1 MVAIEHDRTLVDLW
15 QDPDPETASL
25 ERVYAI
31 GDIHGRLDL
40 LQSLEKAILQD
51 MGARP
56 VARAAICYLG
66 DYIDRGP
73 ASAEVLA
80 HLATPKADGI
90 SRVFLKGNHD
100 ERLLA
105 FLVSPDKYG
114 PDWVRY
120 GGREALRS
128 FGIEVSLE
136 PDDRE
141 WQRVSD
147 SLSNALGHAEKNFL
161 RHLRL
166 AFCWRNYLFV
176 HAGINPDMPMT
187 AQPCHDLMWIRDA
200 FLESDRDY
208 GRIIVH
214 GHTISAEPDV
224 QMNRIGIDTGAY
236 SSGRLT
242 CLILDDAGQNFIS
255 T

>member
-1 MVAIEHDRTLVDLW
+1 MVASEHDGTLVDLW
-15 QDPDPETASL
+15 RYPSPEAASL

-40 LQSLEKAILQD
+40 LQRVESAILQD
-51 MGARP
+51 MDARP
-56 VARAAICYLG
+56 VSRAAICYLG

-80 HLATPKADGI
+80 HLATPRADGI
-90 SRVFLKGNHD
+90 SGIFLKGNHD
-100 ERLLA
+100 ERLLD
-105 FLVSPDKYG
+105 FLVSPGEHG
-114 PDWVRY
+114 PDWVSH
-120 GGREALRS
+120 GGRDALRS

-136 PDDRE
+136 PDDQE
-141 WQRVSD
+141 WQRVRD
-147 SLSNALGHAEKNFL
+147 NLFKALGSAERDFL

-166 AFCWRNYLFV
+166 AFCWRHYIFV

-200 FLESDRDY
+200 FLESHRDY
-208 GRIIVH
+208 GRTIVH
-214 GHTISAEPDV
+214 GHTIRAEPEV
-224 QMNRIGIDTGAY
+224 RINRIGVDTGAY
-236 SSGRLT
+236 GSGRLT
-242 CLILDDAGQNFIS
+242 CLILDDAGQSFIS